1 MAAGWGD
8 NPMTLN
14 FQNNVNFINGEY
26 VKSTSSE
33 IIEVLSPST
42 GKKIGE
48 IPSGTQ
54 EDAQN
59 ALKVAD
65 DAQKSWAKL
74 PSRQR
79 QNILRKFANL
89 IRDNKSVLAPMIVA
103 EQGKLLSVAEMEV
116 DVTATF
122 IDYACDNALT
132 IEGDILPS
140 DNEDEKIYIHKVPRG
155 VVVGITAWNFPLA
168 LAGRKIGPALIT
180 GNSIIIKPTQETPL
194 ATTEL
199 GRIANEA
206 GIPAGVL
213 NVLNGSG
220 SVVGQS
226 LCESPITKM
235 ITMTGSTF
243 AGKKIYQ
250 TSAEYMTPV
259 MLELGG
265 KAPMVVMENAD
276 LDQAVDAAL
285 WGRFANCGQVCTCVE
300 RLYVQESVYEAF
312 MDKFVPAVKA
322 LKVGDPMNPDTQMGP
337 KCNQREIEN
346 IDHIVQESVKQG
358 ATVALG
364 GKTASVD
371 GFEGGCWYEPTLL
384 VDVEQSNIAVH
395 EETFGPILP
404 IVKVKDID
412 EAISHCNDSIYGL
425 SAYVF
430 TKNFFEINRFIN
442 ELEVGEVYVN
452 RGMGEQHQGFH
463 NGWKQSGFGGEDG
476 KFGLEQYLEKKTV
489 YINEAQ

>member
-1 MAAGWGD
+1 M
-8 NPMTLN
+8 N
-14 FQNNVNFINGEY
+14 FQNNVNFIGGEY
-26 VKSTSSE
+26 ISSAAE
-33 IIEVLSPST
+33 GTIDILSPST
-42 GKKIGE
+42 GKSIGV
-48 IPSGTQ
+48 IPKGCAQ
-54 EDAQN
+54 DAQT
-59 ALKVAD
+59 ALENSQA
-65 DAQKSWAKL
+65 AQKSWAKL
-74 PSRQR
+74 TARTR
-79 QNILRKFANL
+79 QNILRVFADK
-89 IRDNKSVLAPMIVA
+89 IRENKHILAPMLVA

-140 DNEDEKIYIHKVPRG
+140 DNADEKIYIHKVPRG

-180 GNSIIIKPTQETPL
+180 GNTIVLKPTQETPL

-206 GIPAGVL
+206 GIPPGVL
-213 NVLNGSG
+213 NVINGSG
-220 SVVGQS
+220 SVVGQA

-235 ITMTGSTF
+235 ITMTGSTV

-265 KAPMVVMENAD
+265 KAPMVVMAD
-276 LDQAVDAAL
+276 ADIDEAVDAAL

-300 RLYVQESVYEAF
+300 RLYVHEGIYDEF
-312 MDKFVPAVKA
+312 MAKFVPQVQG
-322 LKVGDPMNPDTQMGP
+322 LKVGDPMNAETQMGP
-337 KCNQREIEN
+337 KCNQREIDN
-346 IDHIVQESVKQG
+346 IDHIVQESIKQG
-358 ATVALG
+358 ATLATG
-364 GKTASVD
+364 GKLASVE

-384 VDVEQSNIAVH
+384 VDVKQDNIAVH
-395 EETFGPILP
+395 EETFGPVLP
-404 IVKVKDID
+404 IVKVKDMD
-412 EAISHCNDSIYGL
+412 QAIEFCNDSIYGL
-425 SAYVF
+425 SAYIF
-430 TKNFFEINRFIN
+430 TKNFNDINKAIS
-442 ELEVGEVYVN
+442 ELEVGEVYLN

-489 YINEAQ
+489 YFNEK

>member
-1 MAAGWGD
+1 V
-8 NPMTLN
+8 TI
-14 FQNNVNFINGEY
+14 QNNVNFIGGEY
-26 VKSTSSE
+26 IASKSQNT
-33 IIEVLSPST
+33 IDILSPST
-42 GKKIGE
+42 GKVIGH
-48 IPSGTQ
+48 IPAGCA
-54 EDAQN
+54 EDAQHALAVAN
-59 ALKVAD
+59 A
-65 DAQKSWAKL
+65 AQKGWAKL
-74 PSRQR
+74 TARNR
-79 QNILRKFANL
+79 QNILRKFANK
-89 IRDNKSVLAPMIVA
+89 IRDNKHILAPLLVA
-103 EQGKLLSVAEMEV
+103 EQGKLLTVAEMEV

-140 DNEDEKIYIHKVPRG
+140 DNQDEKIYIHKVPRG

-180 GNSIIIKPTQETPL
+180 GNTIVLKPTQETPL

-199 GRIANEA
+199 GRLANEA

-213 NVLNGSG
+213 NVINGTG
-220 SVVGQS
+220 SVVGQA

-235 ITMTGSTF
+235 ITMTGSTV
-243 AGKKIYQ
+243 AGKQIYK

-265 KAPMVVMENAD
+265 KAPMVVMDDAD
-276 LDQAVDAAL
+276 LDQAVEGAL

-300 RLYVQESVYEAF
+300 RLYIHEAVYDEF
-312 MDKFVPAVKA
+312 MAKFLPQVKG
-322 LKVGDPMNPDTQMGP
+322 LKVGDPMDPATQMGP
-337 KCNQREIEN
+337 KCNQREIAN
-346 IDHIVQESVKQG
+346 IDHIVQESIKQG
-358 ATVALG
+358 ATVATG
-364 GKTASVD
+364 GKTASVT
-371 GFEGGCWYEPTLL
+371 GFEGGCWYEPTVL
-384 VDVEQSNIAVH
+384 VDVKQDNIVVH

-404 IVKVKDID
+404 IVKVSSMQQ
-412 EAISHCNDSIYGL
+412 AIEYCNDSIYGL

-430 TKNFFEINRFIN
+430 TQSFTNINKAIN
-442 ELEVGEVYVN
+442 DLEVGEVYIN

-489 YINEAQ
+489 YLKEV

>member
-1 MAAGWGD
+1 MSID
-8 NPMTLN
+8 NLK
-14 FQNNVNFINGEY
+14 FQNNVNFVGGEFI
-26 VKSTSSE
+26 SSHSSGVIE
-33 IIEVLSPST
+33 IQSPST
-42 GKKIGE
+42 GKVIGE
-48 IPSGTQ
+48 IPQGCV
-54 EDAQN
+54 EDVQHVLETAN
-59 ALKVAD
+59 T
-65 DAQKSWAKL
+65 AQKSWAKL
-74 PSRQR
+74 TARTRQ
-79 QNILRKFANL
+79 QILRKFANV
-89 IRDNKSVLAPMIVA
+89 IRDNKHILAPMLVA

-140 DNEDEKIYIHKVPRG
+140 DNPDEKIYIHKVPRG

-180 GNSIIIKPTQETPL
+180 GNSIILKPTQETPL

-199 GRIANEA
+199 GRLANEA

-213 NVLNGSG
+213 NIINGTG
-220 SVVGQS
+220 SVVGQA

-235 ITMTGSTF
+235 ITMTGSTV
-243 AGKKIYQ
+243 AGKQIYK

-265 KAPMVVMENAD
+265 KAPMVVMDDAD
-276 LDQAVDAAL
+276 LDQALEGAL

-300 RLYVQESVYEAF
+300 RLYVHEGIYDQF
-312 MDKFVPAVKA
+312 MAKFLPLVQG
-322 LKVGDPMNPDTQMGP
+322 LKVGDPMSADSQMGP
-337 KCNQREIEN
+337 KCNQREIAN

-358 ATVALG
+358 ATIATG
-364 GKTASVD
+364 GKKAIVE
-371 GFEGGCWYEPTLL
+371 GFEGGCWYEPTVL
-384 VDVEQSNIAVH
+384 VDVHQDNIVVH

-404 IVKVKDID
+404 IVKISSLDQ
-412 EAISHCNDSIYGL
+412 AIEFCNDSIYGL

-430 TKNFFEINRFIN
+430 TNNYFNINRLIN

-489 YINEAQ
+489 YLKEV

>member
-1 MAAGWGD
+1 
-8 NPMTLN
+8 MTIKLEYKN
-14 FQNNVNFINGEY
+14 DVNFIGGQY
-26 VKSTSSE
+26 VPSKVDDK
-33 IIEVLSPST
+33 IQILSPSS
-42 GKKIGE
+42 GEVIGS
-48 IPSGTQ
+48 IPKGCA
-54 EDAQN
+54 EDAN
-59 ALKVAD
+59 ESLAIANT
-65 DAQKSWAKL
+65 AQKGWAKL
-74 PSRQR
+74 TARTR
-79 QNILRKFANL
+79 QNILRNFANK
-89 IRDNKSVLAPMIVA
+89 IRENKHILAPMLVA

-180 GNSIIIKPTQETPL
+180 GNSIVLKPTQETPL

-213 NVLNGSG
+213 NVINGSG
-220 SVVGQS
+220 SVVGQA

-235 ITMTGSTF
+235 ITMTGSTV
-243 AGKKIYQ
+243 AGKQIYK

-265 KAPMVVMENAD
+265 KAPMVVMDDAD
-276 LDQAVDAAL
+276 LDQAVDGAL

-300 RLYVQESVYEAF
+300 RLYVHENVYDAF
-312 MDKFVPAVKA
+312 MEKFLPAVKG
-322 LKVGDPMNPDTQMGP
+322 LKVGDPMDPATQMGP
-337 KCNQREIEN
+337 KCNQREIDN
-346 IDHIVQESVKQG
+346 IDHIVQQSIQQG
-358 ATVALG
+358 ATVATG
-364 GKTASVD
+364 AKTATVD
-371 GFEGGCWYEPTLL
+371 GFEGGCWYEPTVL
-384 VDVEQSNIAVH
+384 VDVQQDNIAVH
-395 EETFGPILP
+395 EETFGPVLP
-404 IVKVKDID
+404 IVKVSSMDQ
-412 EAISHCNDSIYGL
+412 AIEYCNDSIYGL
-425 SAYVF
+425 SAYIYTQNYF
-430 TKNFFEINRFIN
+430 DINKAIN
-442 ELEVGEVYVN
+442 DLEVGEVYIN

-489 YINEAQ
+489 YLKEKP

>member
-1 MAAGWGD
+1 M
-8 NPMTLN
+8 N
-14 FQNNVNFINGEY
+14 FQNESFKNNVNFINGEY
-26 VKSTSSE
+26 IASAAE
-33 IIEVLSPST
+33 GIIEILNPAT
-42 GKKIGE
+42 GKVIGN
-48 IPSGTQ
+48 IPKGCA
-54 EDAQN
+54 EDANN
-59 ALKVAD
+59 ALALAD
-65 DAQKSWAKL
+65 VAQKSWAKL
-74 PSRQR
+74 TARARQD
-79 QNILRKFANL
+79 ILRNFANK
-89 IRDNKSVLAPMIVA
+89 IRENKDILAPMIVA
-103 EQGKLLSVAEMEV
+103 EQGKLLSVAQMEV

-140 DNEDEKIYIHKVPRG
+140 DNEDEKIYIHKVARG

-180 GNSIIIKPTQETPL
+180 GNTIVLKPTQETPL

-206 GIPAGVL
+206 GIPPGVL
-213 NVLNGSG
+213 NVINGSG
-220 SVVGQS
+220 SVVGQA

-235 ITMTGSTF
+235 ITMTGSTA
-243 AGKKIYQ
+243 AGKQIYK

-265 KAPMVVMENAD
+265 KAPMVVMDDAD

-300 RLYVQESVYEAF
+300 RLYVHENVYEAF
-312 MDKFVPAVKA
+312 MAKFVPAVKA
-322 LKVGDPMNPDTQMGP
+322 LKVGDPMDPETQMGP

-346 IDHIVQESVKQG
+346 IDHIVQESIKQG
-358 ATVALG
+358 ATVATGAKL
-364 GKTASVD
+364 AEVE

-384 VDVEQSNIAVH
+384 VDVAQDNIAVH
-395 EETFGPILP
+395 EETFGPVLP
-404 IVKVKDID
+404 IIKINSMDQ
-412 EAISHCNDSIYGL
+412 AIEYCNDSIYGL
-425 SAYVF
+425 SAYIF
-430 TKNFFEINRFIN
+430 SKNFADINNAIN
-442 ELEVGEVYVN
+442 NLEVGEVYVN

-489 YINEAQ
+489 YFKEK

>member
-1 MAAGWGD
+1 MSVS
-8 NPMTLN
+8 NLS
-14 FQNNVNFINGEY
+14 FKNNVNFINGEY
-26 VKSTSSE
+26 VSSKADG
-33 IIEVLSPST
+33 IIDILSPST
-42 GKKIGE
+42 GEKIGE
-48 IPSGTQ
+48 IPKGCA
-54 EDAQN
+54 EDAQYS
-59 ALKVAD
+59 LEVANQ
-65 DAQKSWAKL
+65 AQKAWAKL
-74 PSRQR
+74 TARSRQS
-79 QNILRKFANL
+79 ILRNFANK
-89 IRDNKSVLAPMIVA
+89 IRENKAILAPMLVA

-140 DNEDEKIYIHKVPRG
+140 DNQDEKIYIHKVPRG

-180 GNSIIIKPTQETPL
+180 GNSIVLKPTQETPL

-199 GRIANEA
+199 GRLANEA

-213 NVLNGSG
+213 NVINGSG
-220 SVVGQS
+220 SVVGQA

-235 ITMTGSTF
+235 ITMTGSTV
-243 AGKKIYQ
+243 AGKMIYK

-265 KAPMVVMENAD
+265 KAPMVVMDDAD
-276 LDQAVDAAL
+276 LDQAVEGAL

-300 RLYVQESVYEAF
+300 RLYVHENVYEKF
-312 MDKFVPAVKA
+312 MDKFLPAVKS
-322 LKVGDPMNPDTQMGP
+322 LKVGDPMNPETQMGP
-337 KCNQREIEN
+337 KCNQREIDN
-346 IDHIVQESVKQG
+346 IDHIVQESIKQG
-358 ATVALG
+358 AVVATG
-364 GKTASVD
+364 GKTAQVD

-384 VDVEQSNIAVH
+384 VDVKQDNIAVH

-404 IVKVKDID
+404 IVKVASMDQ
-412 EAISHCNDSIYGL
+412 AIEYCNDSIYGL
-425 SAYVF
+425 SAYVYTQNYF
-430 TKNFFEINRFIN
+430 DINKAIN
-442 ELEVGEVYVN
+442 DLEVGEVYVN

-489 YINEAQ
+489 YLKETK

>member
-1 MAAGWGD
+1 MSSSEFA
-8 NPMTLN
+8 
-14 FQNNVNFINGEY
+14 FKNNLNFINGDY
-26 VKSTSSE
+26 IASKVAGT
-33 IIEVLSPST
+33 IDILNPST

-48 IPSGTQ
+48 IPEGCR
-54 EDAQN
+54 EDAQL
-59 ALKVAD
+59 ALETAD
-65 DAQKSWAKL
+65 AAQKKWAKL
-74 PSRQR
+74 TARTR
-79 QNILRKFANL
+79 QNILRTFANK
-89 IRDNKSVLAPMIVA
+89 IRENKDILAPMLVA
-103 EQGKLLSVAEMEV
+103 EQGKLLSVAQMEV

-122 IDYACDNALT
+122 IDYACDHALT

-140 DNEDEKIYIHKVPRG
+140 DNENEKIYIHKVPRG

-180 GNSIIIKPTQETPL
+180 GNSIVLKPTQETPL

-213 NVLNGSG
+213 NVINGSG
-220 SVVGQS
+220 SVVGQA

-235 ITMTGSTF
+235 ITMTGSTV
-243 AGKKIYQ
+243 AGKQIYK

-265 KAPMVVMENAD
+265 KAPMVIMEDAD
-276 LDQAVDAAL
+276 LDAAVEGAL

-300 RLYVQESVYEAF
+300 RLYVQESVYEKF

-322 LKVGDPMNPDTQMGP
+322 LKVGDPMNPETQMGP
-337 KCNQREIEN
+337 KCNQREIDN
-346 IDHIVQESVKQG
+346 IDHIVQESIKQG
-358 ATVALG
+358 AKLATG
-364 GKTASVD
+364 GKTAVVE

-384 VDVEQSNIAVH
+384 VDVTQDNIAVH

-404 IVKVKDID
+404 IIKVKDMD
-412 EAISHCNDSIYGL
+412 QAIAFCNDSIYGL
-425 SAYVF
+425 SAYVY
-430 TKNFFEINRFIN
+430 TENFFDINKAIN

-489 YINEAQ
+489 YMMEK

>member
-1 MAAGWGD
+1 
-8 NPMTLN
+8 MTI
-14 FQNNVNFINGEY
+14 QNNVNFIGGEY
-26 VKSTSSE
+26 VASKAQGT
-33 IIEVLSPST
+33 IDILSPST
-42 GKKIGE
+42 GKVIGH
-48 IPSGTQ
+48 IPAGCA
-54 EDAQN
+54 EDAQHALTVAN
-59 ALKVAD
+59 A
-65 DAQKSWAKL
+65 AQKGWAKL
-74 PSRQR
+74 TARTR
-79 QNILRKFANL
+79 QNILRKFANK
-89 IRDNKSVLAPMIVA
+89 IRDNKHILAPLLVA

-140 DNEDEKIYIHKVPRG
+140 DNQDEKIYIHKVPRG

-180 GNSIIIKPTQETPL
+180 GNTIVLKPTQETPL

-199 GRIANEA
+199 GRLANEA

-213 NVLNGSG
+213 NVINGTG
-220 SVVGQS
+220 SVVGQA

-235 ITMTGSTF
+235 ITMTGSTV
-243 AGKKIYQ
+243 AGKQIYK

-265 KAPMVVMENAD
+265 KAPMVVMDDAD
-276 LDQAVDAAL
+276 LDQAVEGAL

-300 RLYVQESVYEAF
+300 RLYVHEAVYDEF
-312 MDKFVPAVKA
+312 MAKFLPEVKS
-322 LKVGDPMNPDTQMGP
+322 LVVGDPMDPATQMGP
-337 KCNQREIEN
+337 KCNQREIQN
-346 IDHIVQESVKQG
+346 IDHIVQESIKQG
-358 ATVALG
+358 ATVATG
-364 GKTASVD
+364 GKTAIVS
-371 GFEGGCWYEPTLL
+371 GFEGGCWYEPTVL
-384 VDVEQSNIAVH
+384 VDVKQDNVVVH

-404 IVKVKDID
+404 IIKVSSM
-412 EAISHCNDSIYGL
+412 EQAIEYCNDSIYGL
-425 SAYVF
+425 SAYVY
-430 TKNFFEINRFIN
+430 TQNFFNINKAIN
-442 ELEVGEVYVN
+442 DLEVGEVYIN

-489 YINEAQ
+489 YLKEV